1 MMPLF
6 QRGPLKGCLWVATWR
21 LAMGLSSQT
30 RSPRAHHLLPVSWG
44 SPPFSPGPDGVS
56 FTLPSLP
63 AAPRDLNLCEGAE
76 VGKVPPWPKSPRFSP
91 LSGHRPWCESL
102 PHGPEGL
109 SSPPAAGRA
118 HGEAGER
125 NSSFFSSR
133 RRRRGDQRSWPE
145 S

>member
-1 MMPLF
+1 MPLF
-6 QRGPLKGCLWVATWR
+6 QRGPLKGCPWVVTWR
-21 LAMGLSSQT
+21 LAMGLRSQT

-44 SPPFSPGPDGVS
+44 SPPLSPGPDGVS

-91 LSGHRPWCESL
+91 LSGHRPWCESF

>member
-1 MMPLF
+1 MPLF
-6 QRGPLKGCLWVATWR
+6 QRGPLKGCPWVVTWR
-21 LAMGLSSQT
+21 LVMGLSSQT
-30 RSPRAHHLLPVSWG
+30 RSPRPRHLLPVSWG
-44 SPPFSPGPDGVS
+44 SPPLSPGPDGVS

-63 AAPRDLNLCEGAE
+63 AAPRELNLCEGAE
-76 VGKVPPWPKSPRFSP
+76 VGKVPLWPKSPRFSP
-91 LSGHRPWCESL
+91 LSGHRPWCESF

>member
-1 MMPLF
+1 MPLF
-6 QRGPLKGCLWVATWR
+6 QRGPLKGCPWVVTWR
-21 LAMGLSSQT
+21 LAMGLRSQT

-44 SPPFSPGPDGVS
+44 SPPLSPGPDGVS

>member
-1 MMPLF
+1 MPLF
-6 QRGPLKGCLWVATWR
+6 QRGPLKGCPWVVTWR
-21 LAMGLSSQT
+21 LAMGLRSQT

-44 SPPFSPGPDGVS
+44 SPPLSPGPHGVS

-63 AAPRDLNLCEGAE
+63 AARRDLNLCEGAG